1 MALKKY
7 RGHCC
12 GGGQQAIEVVVEA
25 INPVQAR
32 QFLEARYP
40 GYTKHYTSSEIRWHT
55 WLPTGSFR
63 FFCSFPLEIY
73 DIYSRF
79 FQR

>member
-1 MALKKY
+1 MAQMKQY

-40 GYTKHYTSSEIRWHT
+40 GYTKHYTSSQIN
-55 WLPTGSFR
+55 
-63 FFCSFPLEIY
+63 
-73 DIYSRF
+73 
-79 FQR
+79 

>member
-32 QFLEARYP
+32 EFLRARYP
-40 GYTKHYTSSEIRWHT
+40 GYKQHYTSSQIN
-55 WLPTGSFR
+55 
-63 FFCSFPLEIY
+63 
-73 DIYSRF
+73 
-79 FQR
+79 